1 MRRVLI
7 PTAAGLALIANAGLV
22 SAQGPE
28 RGGDGHHGPAGGHGA
43 MQAPEGGMRG
53 PGAGPH
59 HGEMGTPHAS
69 PAEPRIRTNEVDQRR
84 GGNVPERRG
93 IGEREQQRQQ
103 RATQH
108 EPNRSSRE
116 GAVQDRRR
124 PESGERNPPEGL
136 NRHRQ
141 ANENIERREP
151 VGQRRAEME
160 HARTR
165 LSMDDRAR
173 LHRTFDL
180 QHARVTNPRFDW
192 HVGHRIPRS
201 VHLLPIPVE
210 VVSFF
215 PYYRDMSY
223 FVVGDDVC
231 IVDPRSYEVIDVIDQ
246 GYWGPRSRV
255 VELRLSAGQI
265 ALVRD
270 SIPGNFPEAG
280 VRLRLALGA
289 EIPDDVA
296 LYDFP
301 GVVLDRIPEL
311 RDFQFL
317 VTDDQIVIVV
327 PHDRSIALV
336 IDRA

>member
-1 MRRVLI
+1 
-7 PTAAGLALIANAGLV
+7 
-22 SAQGPE
+22 
-28 RGGDGHHGPAGGHGA
+28 
-43 MQAPEGGMRG
+43 MQAPGGGMRG

-141 ANENIERREP
+141 ANENNERREP

-180 QHARVTNPRFDW
+180 QHARVTNPR
-192 HVGHRIPRS
+192 
-201 VHLLPIPVE
+201 
-210 VVSFF
+210 
-215 PYYRDMSY
+215 